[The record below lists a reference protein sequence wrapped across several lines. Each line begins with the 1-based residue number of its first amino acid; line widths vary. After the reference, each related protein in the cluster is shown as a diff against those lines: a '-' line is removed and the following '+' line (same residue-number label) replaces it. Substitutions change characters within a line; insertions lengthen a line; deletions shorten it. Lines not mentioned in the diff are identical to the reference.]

1 MTQND
6 KKSNPP
12 AKSGATDGSDD
23 TQREGPATMPQ
34 GLDEA
39 QQWDDVAS
47 EPGFQ
52 KGNQGGYRGH
62 YDETKFEETEA
73 RHFPDTKD
81 EAAAKGSGG
90 KSSQPVK
97 QTTKEAEAAADENRD
112 RSRDVTG
119 TQKKSS

>member
-34 GLDEA
+34 GLDET

-81 EAAAKGSGG
+81 EAAAKGSGD

-97 QTTKEAEAAADENRD
+97 QTTKEAEAAADGNRD
-112 RSRDVTG
+112 RSRHVTG